1 MKVKNALRLL
11 LTVLSMLIFTG
22 CDNSF
27 PFFSQD
33 SVRTIDGKVN
43 SIENDSVFIQVGIR
57 EEAEKDTDVPVLEF
71 TEEEQ
76 EIRMTKDTVI
86 RLQEAEDAEELSAA
100 DLREGDVISISLDKK
115 ENPLEIRILSRGRPD
130 IAGRR
135 RESENYDALTE
146 FVVDTETDGE
156 KYASTGTDENAVHVF
171 GEARV
176 NLKNAELTRT
186 SWDSTGGSTSSI
198 YGVGAALLTTS
209 GISCIQDSTIS
220 TNAPGGS
227 GIFSYG
233 DGVTYAMNTTVAT
246 RQEVSC
252 GIQTT
257 YGGELYAWNL
267 DVETEG
273 ESSAAIRS
281 EWGGGTMVVDG
292 GSYRTKGTGSP
303 AVYCMS
309 DIAIHE
315 AELTADASEAV
326 SIEGGN
332 ALHLYDCELTG
343 NMGDNLSNDSTWNV
357 LLHQSMSEDY
367 DTGSSI
373 FEMEG
378 GTLNAKNGGIFY
390 TTNTDS
396 SITLSKV
403 KIVYPNVKDFFLK
416 CTGNDH
422 QGGWG
427 EAGSNGSVCVFTAAS
442 QDMEGDVIWDGISRL
457 DFYMSKNSRLKGAV
471 LKEKSQAGVE
481 EDGYCNLYI
490 EEGSTWIVTGNSILS
505 RLSTKGKIVDGEGN
519 TVTVRGTDGTIYVKG
534 TGKYTITVFSYEMA
548 ANMSGASEMSKWTD
562 YQAEIPQ

>member
-11 LTVLSMLIFTG
+11 LAVLSMLMFTG
-22 CDNSF
+22 CDGSL
-27 PFFSQD
+27 PFLSQD
-33 SVRTIDGKVN
+33 PVQIIDGKV
-43 SIENDSVFIQVGIR
+43 SRVENDSVFIQVGIR
-57 EEAEKDTDVPVLEF
+57 EEGEEDEKTPALEF

-86 RLQEAEDAEELSAA
+86 RLQEAEKEKDAEELSAA
-100 DLREGDVISISLDKK
+100 DLREGDVVSVSLDKK
-115 ENPLEIRILSRGRPD
+115 ENPLEIRIISRGR
-130 IAGRR
+130 AGRR
-135 RESENYDALTE
+135 RESEDYDASTE

-176 NLKNAELTRT
+176 TLKNAELTRT
-186 SWDSTGGSTSSI
+186 SRDSTGGSASSL
-198 YGVGAALLTTS
+198 YGVGAALLTTN
-209 GISCIQDSTIS
+209 GISYIQDSTIA

-233 DGVTYAMNTTVAT
+233 DGVTYAMNTAIAT
-246 RQEVSC
+246 RQAASC

-292 GSYRTKGTGSP
+292 GSYRTNGTGSP
-303 AVYCMS
+303 AVYCRS

-315 AELTADASEAV
+315 AELTANASAAV
-326 SIEGGN
+326 SIEGRN
-332 ALHLYDCELTG
+332 ALRLYDCGLTG
-343 NMGDNLSNDSTWNV
+343 NMGDDLSNDSAWNV
-357 LLHQSMSEDY
+357 LLYQSTSEDY
-367 DTGSSI
+367 PSGHSL

-378 GTLNAKNGGIFY
+378 GVLTAKNGGIFY

-396 SITLSKV
+396 IITLSNV
-403 KIVYPNVKDFFLK
+403 KIVYPSVMDFFLK
-416 CTGNDH
+416 CTGNDQ

-427 EAGSNGSVCVFTAAS
+427 EAGSNGSGCVFTAAG

-457 DFYMSKNSRLKGAV
+457 DFYMGKNSRLKGAV
-471 LKEKSQAGVE
+471 LKEKSLAGAE

-490 EEGSTWIVTGNSILS
+490 EEGSTWTVTGNSILA
-505 RLSTKGKIVDGEGN
+505 RLSSKGKIVDEEGN
-519 TVTVRGTDGTIYVKG
+519 AVTVRGTDGTVYIKG

-562 YQAEIPQ
+562 YQAEMLE